1 MTGSGGEEVHAD
13 ARRSGQQFLLTD
25 GHGQCA
31 ACWGIR
37 SLVTGCV
44 YAWGSSQQHAE
55 LMWAATGTPER
66 YEVVCQLGSRW
77 VAVSLA
83 KLPDLGVFVLR
94 PQALNVTHLSG
105 RQNGRPSLK
114 AKARQRRNDRS
125 DDGRR
130 ARRWRFVRRRDVG
143 R

>member
-1 MTGSGGEEVHAD
+1 MHGN
-13 ARRSGQQFLLTD
+13 ARNPGKQFLLRD
-25 GHGQCA
+25 GYGQGVD
-31 ACWGIR
+31 CWGIR

-44 YAWGSSQQHAE
+44 YAWGSSQRHAE

-83 KLPDLGVFVLR
+83 KLPDLGAFAVR
-94 PQALNVTHLSG
+94 PQALNDTYLGGRREGRLSLMA
-105 RQNGRPSLK
+105 Q
-114 AKARQRRNDRS
+114 ARLRRSDRS
-125 DDGRR
+125 VYGRR
-130 ARRWRFVRRRDVG
+130 KRRWRFVRRRNVG